1 MLISV
6 KLVPDWFGLQTEN
19 ASLSI
24 EFSKIKQQS
33 DLRHLNQ
40 QLPFHA
46 LVFSFIGKVEKQN
59 KAMKMFCNKRFLEA
73 GKLMMF
79 RDVRAVGAG
88 GLGEEQGPHPDFVST
103 RGLIMPTILI
113 HSPPDFQTFLRLWT
127 LFGGTCI

>member
-1 MLISV
+1 
-6 KLVPDWFGLQTEN
+6 
-19 ASLSI
+19 
-24 EFSKIKQQS
+24 
-33 DLRHLNQ
+33 
-40 QLPFHA
+40 
-46 LVFSFIGKVEKQN
+46 
-59 KAMKMFCNKRFLEA
+59 
-73 GKLMMF
+73 MMF